1 MKVNLIKQKQ
11 QSLCNWNSCN
21 LKIIYIVQIR
31 WSHQNFLS
39 NSLIKTPIT
48 GTHLIPKIIYFWSC
62 NSNFVKKYSHRI
74 LFFEI
79 IFFDFF
85 LNETRLSGRRTQVQN
100 KLYQTHNFRFVDT
113 RRSFFTFVDI
123 RFWICSCWSMFKFI
137 TTHDAELDLLLSSLE
152 QKIVQHQPQQMRRSS
167 LEQYFAPIS
176 LSDEIWFWLAKES
189 LVFHQT
195 RSDSLAESY
204 QIITDR
210 LLDFQLLHE
219 IKFNVILCKTHIAG
233 SWKMALKR
241 VVFISIFYVRSAKKG
256 VSLSLKQFTT

>member
-100 KLYQTHNFRFVDT
+100 KLYQTLNFRFVDT
-113 RRSFFTFVDI
+113 RRSF
-123 RFWICSCWSMFKFI
+123 
-137 TTHDAELDLLLSSLE
+137 LLLLISDFEFALADLCLNLL
-152 QKIVQHQPQQMRRSS
+152 QHMMQNWTCYYP
-167 LEQYFAPIS
+167 A
-176 LSDEIWFWLAKES
+176 W
-189 LVFHQT
+189 
-195 RSDSLAESY
+195 
-204 QIITDR
+204 
-210 LLDFQLLHE
+210 
-219 IKFNVILCKTHIAG
+219 N
-233 SWKMALKR
+233 
-241 VVFISIFYVRSAKKG
+241 KK
-256 VSLSLKQFTT
+256 